1 MTDLFYNH
9 SLRDRTILLTMAGS
23 RAYGMHTPQSD
34 VDVKGICVP
43 TVEYFL
49 GYSNTFHQTD
59 DKKRISEA
67 FSMLLNE
74 EERAKALNGELEGT
88 VYDVRKFF
96 KLAADNNPNILDTL
110 FCRDQEVLLTNSCGQ
125 MIRDNAHIFL
135 SKKARWTFAGY
146 AFAQLKR
153 IKTHKKWLMDP
164 PSHNPDRSEYNLP
177 DRAEIPKEQFN
188 AAMDAIKKKID
199 GWEID
204 YGELDESAKLYIE
217 RQISDFLTE
226 LTITANEKFAA
237 AARSIGYDENFI
249 YLLQREREYKV
260 AKTQW
265 AQYQEWKKTR
275 NPARAA
281 LEEKYGYDTKHGA
294 HLVRLL
300 RMCREILTEG
310 KVNIWRP
317 DADELL
323 AIRAG
328 EWSYEKLI
336 EFAETEDKAM
346 AELYDASTLPR
357 SPDHKR
363 IDKLCIDVVEGMLKR

>member
-1 MTDLFYNH
+1 MADLFHTH
-9 SLRDRTILLTMAGS
+9 SLKDRTILLTLAGS
-23 RAYGMHTPQSD
+23 RAYGMHTSASD

-43 TVEYFL
+43 TAEYFL
-49 GYSNTFHQTD
+49 GYFNTFHQTD
-59 DKKRISEA
+59 DRKRVSEA
-67 FSMLLNE
+67 FTDLLGPE
-74 EERAKALNGELEGT
+74 ELAKAKDGELEGT

-96 KLAADNNPNILDTL
+96 KLAADNNPNILDAL
-110 FCRDQEVLLTNSCGQ
+110 FCRDQEVLQSNEFGD

-153 IKTHKKWLMDP
+153 IKTHKRWLMNP
-164 PSHNPDRSEYNLP
+164 PTHKPDRNEYNLP
-177 DRAEIPKEQFN
+177 DRSEIPKEQFN

-204 YGELDESAKLYIE
+204 YGDMDEAAKLYVE
-217 RQISDFLTE
+217 RQISDFLAE
-226 LTITANEKFAA
+226 LTITADEKFAA

-249 YLLQREREYKV
+249 HLLQREREFKV
-260 AKTQW
+260 AHTQW

-281 LEEKYGYDTKHGA
+281 LEQKFGYDTKHGA

-310 KVNIWRP
+310 QVNVWRP
-317 DADELL
+317 DAEELL

-328 EWSYEKLI
+328 QWPYEQLI
-336 EFAETEDKAM
+336 EFAETEDKSM

-357 SPDHKR
+357 SPDHKS
-363 IDKLCIDVVEGMLKR
+363 IDKLCIKVVEGML